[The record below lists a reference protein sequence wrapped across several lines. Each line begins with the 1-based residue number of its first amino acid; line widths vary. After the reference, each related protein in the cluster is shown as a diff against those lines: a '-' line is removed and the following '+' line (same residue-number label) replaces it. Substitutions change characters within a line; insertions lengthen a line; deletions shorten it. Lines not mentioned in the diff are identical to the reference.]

1 MKCPNLRVG
10 SVSLDVDYGEV
21 AALLDVDVEA
31 AGHGVVYEAE
41 LEVALDG
48 DGAVAALALAVHA
61 RHGLGPRAEAG
72 QGASLHQAAGVAS
85 LVRDAGI
92 RTFTIYN
99 QL

>member
-10 SVSLDVDYGEV
+10 SVSLDVDCGEV